1 MLVRIENFLTKQEV
15 ADAVS
20 LLEKADWVDGAVTAG
35 HLALHA
41 KKNLQLPED
50 SPTARQ
56 LGDFILSLMGQ
67 SQHILAAGLPNKI
80 YPPMFNCYQSE
91 GEFGDH
97 IDNTIRRVAGT
108 AVKVRTD
115 ISMTV
120 FLSEP
125 EEYEGGEL
133 VIQDTY
139 GEQRVKFAAG
149 DMVMYPSTSLHRVT
163 PVTKGRRLASFFW
176 MQSLVRSAEQRRI
189 LYDLDMSI
197 QALSAETPNN
207 AEIVSLSGVYHN
219 LLRQW
224 SET

>member
-15 ADAVS
+15 TDAVS

-97 IDNTIRRVAGT
+97 ISTIPLGEWQ
-108 AVKVRTD
+108 
-115 ISMTV
+115 
-120 FLSEP
+120 EP
-125 EEYEGGEL
+125 L
-133 VIQDTY
+133 
-139 GEQRVKFAAG
+139 
-149 DMVMYPSTSLHRVT
+149 
-163 PVTKGRRLASFFW
+163 
-176 MQSLVRSAEQRRI
+176 
-189 LYDLDMSI
+189 
-197 QALSAETPNN
+197 
-207 AEIVSLSGVYHN
+207 
-219 LLRQW
+219 
-224 SET
+224 